1 MKTFSKIAGIIV
13 GIAIAIVIGYAA
25 YRVGIP
31 YLLAKTEYDR
41 NRPTIYQLEQK
52 NDSLTAVIDSLRNKQ
67 ELLEIKIQLQEEL
80 ITSQKSSVD
89 IQKKIQSQLEN
100 IETRISNGNEPASH
114 EPNGRK

>member
-13 GIAIAIVIGYAA
+13 GIAIAVVIGYAA

-31 YLLAKTEYDR
+31 YLFAKTEYDR
-41 NRPTIYQLEQK
+41 NRPTIYQ
-52 NDSLTAVIDSLRNKQ
+52 
-67 ELLEIKIQLQEEL
+67 
-80 ITSQKSSVD
+80 TSQKSSVA

-100 IETRISNGNEPASH
+100 IETRISNGNESASH

>member
-41 NRPTIYQLEQK
+41 NRPTIYKLEQK
-52 NDSLTAVIDSLRNKQ
+52 NDSLTVVIDTLINKQ
-67 ELLEIKIQLQEEL
+67 ELLEMKISLQEEL
-80 ITSQKSSVD
+80 ISSQKSSVA
-89 IQKKIQSQLEN
+89 IQKKIQSQLES
-100 IETRISNGNEPASH
+100 IKTRISNGNEPASH
-114 EPNGRK
+114 ELNGRK